1 MVENSNDSR
10 WGDLRRRGQEEEGL
24 RRRRL
29 LIGSFYPPPSIQPV
43 GDELPL
49 SLDRLGP
56 AYKLPEPSRRVIK
69 FWTILYYQWISRGTT
84 VRPCWATTLY
94 GISTPW
100 RYWGILIFHLKLSR
114 HVHFHQNP
122 WKNYEVRGIFVLK
135 ISKNQFLT
143 HCAKQIFQ
151 N

>member
-24 RRRRL
+24 SRRRL

-43 GDELPL
+43 RDELPL

-69 FWTILYYQWISRGTT
+69 F
-84 VRPCWATTLY
+84 
-94 GISTPW
+94 
-100 RYWGILIFHLKLSR
+100 
-114 HVHFHQNP
+114 
-122 WKNYEVRGIFVLK
+122 
-135 ISKNQFLT
+135 
-143 HCAKQIFQ
+143 
-151 N
+151 